1 MTVPLADKKL
11 ISRMVFTNPLHFLSF
26 GFGSGLMPKAPGTWG
41 TVIAIPIW
49 YGLSFLNL
57 PYYLVATLVLSII
70 GIGLCH
76 YTAKKLGVHDHPGIV
91 WDEICG
97 YLITMISIPAT
108 WQWALAGFILFR
120 FFDILKPWPIKWLDK
135 KVHGGFG
142 IMVDDLLAGVFA
154 LGILHLVLIIVN

>member
-1 MTVPLADKKL
+1 MTVPLANKQL
-11 ISRMVFTNPLHFLSF
+11 IKRMVFTNPLHFLSF

-41 TVIAIPIW
+41 TVVAIPVW
-49 YGLSFLNL
+49 YGLSFLTL
-57 PYYLVATLVLSII
+57 PYYLIATLALSII

-97 YLITMISIPAT
+97 YLIAMIAIPVT

-142 IMVDDLLAGVFA
+142 IMVDDILAGAFA
-154 LGILHLVLIIVN
+154 FIVLYAVENLFL